1 VIDIEVGF
9 LCHGFEITK
18 QFSSDEMT
26 RDFIKAFNGIVMS
39 SNQVIVFKF
48 HGHNLK
54 ATIKL
59 ISIVEL
65 ADEQRGS
72 AHGGHHQNVGIL
84 MENMD
89 VTFMKVPDSQI
100 KIKSSSKKF
109 VTGFTFEV
117 SIDSIPKSSAKCNPC
132 SQFQI

>member
-1 VIDIEVGF
+1 
-9 LCHGFEITK
+9 
-18 QFSSDEMT
+18 MT
-26 RDFIKAFNGIVMS
+26 RNFIKAFNGIIMS

-65 ADEQRGS
+65 ADEQWGS
-72 AHGGHHQNVGIL
+72 AHSGHHQNMGIL
-84 MENMD
+84 MENTN
-89 VTFMKVPDSQI
+89 VTFMKAPDSQI

-109 VTGFTFEV
+109 MTRFTFEV
-117 SIDSIPKSSAKCNPC
+117 SIDSIPKSSTKCNPY
-132 SQFQI
+132 S